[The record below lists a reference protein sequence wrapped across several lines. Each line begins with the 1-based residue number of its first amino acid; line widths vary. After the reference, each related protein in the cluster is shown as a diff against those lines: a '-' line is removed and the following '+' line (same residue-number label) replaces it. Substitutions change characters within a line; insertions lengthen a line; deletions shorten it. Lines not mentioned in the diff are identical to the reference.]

1 MYYSQSD
8 ILKYYSWRQLTFFWW
23 IYFCLVM
30 LITENILKTEA
41 RILPPFENAV
51 SHLSWLHLP
60 SFWELG
66 LDPII
71 FTRYRLWSSRRKMWT
86 RLFCISQIVCVFL
99 KIITKENITLNFPWS
114 RGDIHW
120 LDDICMSWGES
131 FLNVSLLWRLQNKK
145 DSIRN
150 SKMSIVWNWTILD
163 YKYE

>member
-8 ILKYYSWRQLTFFWW
+8 ILKYYYWRQLTFFWW

-71 FTRYRLWSSRRKMWT
+71 FTRYRLRSSRRKMWT
-86 RLFCISQIVCVFL
+86 GAFLYFTNSVCVL
-99 KIITKENITLNFPWS
+99 KDYHQGEHNF
-114 RGDIHW
+114 
-120 LDDICMSWGES
+120 E
-131 FLNVSLLWRLQNKK
+131 FSLKQRWHSLTWWHLHVMRRV
-145 DSIRN
+145 I
-150 SKMSIVWNWTILD
+150 SKCKSSLEAPEQERFN
-163 YKYE
+163 